1 MDLRAYYRKIRDLE
15 ATLKETDVVIVSL
28 ATPDG
33 GQDGTKT
40 EVARRVACQL
50 VVEGKARFAT
60 PEESADYREA
70 TKQAHREAQAIT
82 EAKRM
87 QIGVLSEKDITNFRQ
102 AVKNWNRGNPEAS

>member
-1 MDLRAYYRKIRDLE
+1 MDLRAYYRKIRELE
-15 ATLKETDVVIVSL
+15 ATLKDTDVVVVSL

-33 GQDGTKT
+33 GQEGTQT

-60 PEESADYREA
+60 PEEGAAYRESVRH
-70 TKQAHREAQAIT
+70 AHREAQAIA

-87 QIGVLSEKDITNFRQ
+87 QIGVLSEQDITSLRQ
-102 AVKNWNRGNPEAS
+102 AMKSLKSGNPEAS